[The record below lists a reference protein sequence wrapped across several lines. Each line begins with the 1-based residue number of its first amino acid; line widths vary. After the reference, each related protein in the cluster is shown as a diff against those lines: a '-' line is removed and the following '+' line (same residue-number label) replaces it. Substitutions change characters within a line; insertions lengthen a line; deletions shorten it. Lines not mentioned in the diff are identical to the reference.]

1 MVHCPKGRGK
11 KEAERESATPRAHS
25 NTKITKMLQGIPT
38 MSPHIANAVEEAI
51 TTRPNATTKTK
62 LAPLN
67 IGIRD
72 NQLLVD
78 KNGDKFVDL
87 LSDLGWDYQCM
98 TSSGRETY
106 DKLMQMLGIIK
117 PDEVYME
124 I

>member
-1 MVHCPKGRGK
+1 M
-11 KEAERESATPRAHS
+11 
-25 NTKITKMLQGIPT
+25 
-38 MSPHIANAVEEAI
+38 
-51 TTRPNATTKTK
+51 TTKTE

-67 IGIRD
+67 IGVRD
-72 NQLLVD
+72 NKLLVD

-87 LSDLGWDYQCM
+87 LQDLGWDYQCM

-106 DKLMQMLGIIK
+106 DEIMKMLGIIE

>member
-1 MVHCPKGRGK
+1 M
-11 KEAERESATPRAHS
+11 
-25 NTKITKMLQGIPT
+25 
-38 MSPHIANAVEEAI
+38 
-51 TTRPNATTKTK
+51 TTKTK
-62 LAPLN
+62 LEPLN
-67 IGIRD
+67 IGVRD

-106 DKLMQMLGIIK
+106 DKLMQMLGIIEL
-117 PDEVYME
+117 DEVYME

>member
-1 MVHCPKGRGK
+1 M
-11 KEAERESATPRAHS
+11 
-25 NTKITKMLQGIPT
+25 
-38 MSPHIANAVEEAI
+38 
-51 TTRPNATTKTK
+51 TTKTK
-62 LAPLN
+62 LEPLN
-67 IGIRD
+67 IGVRD

-87 LSDLGWDYQCM
+87 LSDLGRDYQCM

-106 DKLMQMLGIIK
+106 DKLMQLLGIIE

>member
-1 MVHCPKGRGK
+1 M
-11 KEAERESATPRAHS
+11 
-25 NTKITKMLQGIPT
+25 TK
-38 MSPHIANAVEEAI
+38 
-51 TTRPNATTKTK
+51 KTK

-87 LSDLGWDYQCM
+87 LSDLGWDYQSM

-106 DKLMQMLGIIK
+106 DKLMQMLGIIE

>member
-1 MVHCPKGRGK
+1 M
-11 KEAERESATPRAHS
+11 
-25 NTKITKMLQGIPT
+25 
-38 MSPHIANAVEEAI
+38 
-51 TTRPNATTKTK
+51 TTKTK
-62 LAPLN
+62 LEPLN

-87 LSDLGWDYQCM
+87 LSDLGWDYQSM

-106 DKLMQMLGIIK
+106 DKLMQMLGIIE

>member
-1 MVHCPKGRGK
+1 M
-11 KEAERESATPRAHS
+11 
-25 NTKITKMLQGIPT
+25 
-38 MSPHIANAVEEAI
+38 
-51 TTRPNATTKTK
+51 TTKTK
-62 LAPLN
+62 LEPLN
-67 IGIRD
+67 IGVRD

-78 KNGDKFVDL
+78 KHGDKFVDL

-106 DKLMQMLGIIK
+106 DKLMQMLGIIE

>member
-1 MVHCPKGRGK
+1 M
-11 KEAERESATPRAHS
+11 
-25 NTKITKMLQGIPT
+25 
-38 MSPHIANAVEEAI
+38 
-51 TTRPNATTKTK
+51 TTKTK

-67 IGIRD
+67 IGVKD

-87 LSDLGWDYQCM
+87 LQDLGWDYQCM

-106 DKLMQMLGIIK
+106 DKLMQMLGILE
-117 PDEVYME
+117 PDEIYMD

>member
-1 MVHCPKGRGK
+1 M
-11 KEAERESATPRAHS
+11 
-25 NTKITKMLQGIPT
+25 
-38 MSPHIANAVEEAI
+38 
-51 TTRPNATTKTK
+51 TTKTK
-62 LAPLN
+62 LEPLN
-67 IGIRD
+67 IGVRD

-106 DKLMQMLGIIK
+106 DKLMQMLGILE
-117 PDEVYME
+117 PDEIYME

>member
-1 MVHCPKGRGK
+1 M
-11 KEAERESATPRAHS
+11 
-25 NTKITKMLQGIPT
+25 
-38 MSPHIANAVEEAI
+38 
-51 TTRPNATTKTK
+51 TTKTK
-62 LAPLN
+62 LEPLN

-87 LSDLGWDYQCM
+87 LSDLGWDYQSM

-106 DKLMQMLGIIK
+106 DKLMQMLGIIE
-117 PDEVYME
+117 PDEVYMD

>member
-1 MVHCPKGRGK
+1 M
-11 KEAERESATPRAHS
+11 
-25 NTKITKMLQGIPT
+25 
-38 MSPHIANAVEEAI
+38 
-51 TTRPNATTKTK
+51 TTKTK
-62 LAPLN
+62 LEPLN

-87 LSDLGWDYQCM
+87 LSDLGWDYQSM

-106 DKLMQMLGIIK
+106 DKLMQMLGIIE
-117 PDEVYME
+117 PNEVYME

>member
-1 MVHCPKGRGK
+1 M
-11 KEAERESATPRAHS
+11 E
-25 NTKITKMLQGIPT
+25 
-38 MSPHIANAVEEAI
+38 
-51 TTRPNATTKTK
+51 TKTK
-62 LAPLN
+62 LEPLN

-78 KNGDKFVDL
+78 KNGVKFVDL

-106 DKLMQMLGIIK
+106 DKLMQMLGIIE

>member
-1 MVHCPKGRGK
+1 M
-11 KEAERESATPRAHS
+11 T
-25 NTKITKMLQGIPT
+25 I
-38 MSPHIANAVEEAI
+38 
-51 TTRPNATTKTK
+51 KTK
-62 LAPLN
+62 LEPLN
-67 IGIRD
+67 IGVKD

-87 LSDLGWDYQCM
+87 LSDLGWDYQSM

-106 DKLMQMLGIIK
+106 DKLMQMLGIIE

>member
-1 MVHCPKGRGK
+1 M
-11 KEAERESATPRAHS
+11 
-25 NTKITKMLQGIPT
+25 
-38 MSPHIANAVEEAI
+38 
-51 TTRPNATTKTK
+51 TTKTK
-62 LAPLN
+62 LEPLN
-67 IGIRD
+67 IGVRD

-87 LSDLGWDYQCM
+87 LQDLGWDYQCM

-106 DKLMQMLGIIK
+106 DKLMQMLGIIE

>member
-1 MVHCPKGRGK
+1 M
-11 KEAERESATPRAHS
+11 
-25 NTKITKMLQGIPT
+25 
-38 MSPHIANAVEEAI
+38 
-51 TTRPNATTKTK
+51 TTKTK

-67 IGIRD
+67 IGVRD

-87 LSDLGWDYQCM
+87 LQDLGWDYQCM

-106 DKLMQMLGIIK
+106 DKLMQMLGIIE
-117 PDEVYME
+117 PNEVYME